1 MFGETRQ
8 TLLFLLLCSK
18 MKEKK
23 TGKDTDK
30 MKAYY
35 EAPEIEILHF
45 ESEDVI
51 ATSGDPE
58 LPMVPFE

>member
-1 MFGETRQ
+1 
-8 TLLFLLLCSK
+8 
-18 MKEKK
+18 
-23 TGKDTDK
+23 

-51 ATSGDPE
+51 ATSDPE